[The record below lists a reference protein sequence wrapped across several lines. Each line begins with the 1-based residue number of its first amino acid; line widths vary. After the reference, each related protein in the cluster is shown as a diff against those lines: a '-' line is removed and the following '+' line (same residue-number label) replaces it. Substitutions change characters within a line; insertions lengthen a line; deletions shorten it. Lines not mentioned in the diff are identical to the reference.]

1 MILVKSYNLK
11 QIIREMKLYYWGVLF
26 FLVSCSPRYL
36 SIKELVQRNCERYV
50 ALKDIRV
57 SKRDNYYVANI
68 LRDSVYSNI
77 YYFVIYGHQK
87 DDIVIV
93 ADDKKY
99 YWMKDSLCKRIID
112 VNNQLA
118 SSGKSIVDIYTN
130 ERNSFAIRAMDTEKK
145 YLYDVVDVKA
155 IDDILNVNFEYS
167 GNRNASEE

>member
-1 MILVKSYNLK
+1 
-11 QIIREMKLYYWGVLF
+11 MKLYYLGSLF
-26 FLVSCSPRYL
+26 FLVSCSPRHL
-36 SIKELVQRNCERYV
+36 SIKELVQKNCERYV
-50 ALKDIRV
+50 GLKDIHV

-68 LRDSVYSNI
+68 LRDSIYSNI
-77 YYFVIYGHQK
+77 YYFVIYRYQK

-112 VNNQLA
+112 VNKQLA
-118 SSGKSIVDIYTN
+118 SSGKTIVDIYIN

-167 GNRNASEE
+167 GNRNASGE